1 MQIFKFHL
9 GLMLALSIFMST
21 VIPSN
26 VQAVTT
32 SEYKMTSK
40 HATASVD
47 EVFQKFQYA
56 MSVEWDQKDEALKKQ
71 AEKDLITSLLALVE
85 AGISLEEIQT
95 HMQRTIL
102 SAEARVEYQ
111 RMVAAMEGQD
121 LSKDEV
127 TAKTLEFMKKAQAQ
141 GLSFNGE
148 GGPGGHSKWTLIVVV
163 ILVVVVTHLCLKGGR
178 GGDDHHDHDY
188 DHDHDYSYVD

>member
-1 MQIFKFHL
+1 MQIFKFHI

-40 HATASVD
+40 QATASVD

-56 MSVEWDQKDEALKKQ
+56 MSVEWDQKDEAFKLL
-71 AEKDLITSLLALVE
+71 AEQDLIKSLLALVE
-85 AGISLEEIQT
+85 TGISLEEIQAR
-95 HMQRTIL
+95 MQKTIL

-111 RMVAAMEGQD
+111 RMVSAMEGQN
-121 LSKDEV
+121 LSKEEI
-127 TAKTLEFMKKAQAQ
+127 TAKTLEFMKNAQAQ

-163 ILVVVVTHLCLKGGR
+163 IIVVVVTHLCLRGGR

-188 DHDHDYSYVD
+188 DHGHDYDYAD